1 MHVTRHTKRRR
12 RVIWE
17 EWSLTAKLLTI
28 MMTLMLV
35 VLTGTSAWVLE
46 NLRSSL
52 IERTDVQLIQAS
64 EALAI
69 QAAETVL
76 TPSPLASPEDRS
88 PTEDSLRQL
97 LPGTYY
103 VQFYDSEGGEVYS
116 PVAPIDGNE
125 PQLPVIDEQTVSTMH
140 GAPFTTD
147 GSESQWRVR
156 ALRVENSQLLVAI
169 AVPFDQDIDAVGE
182 RARNTVLGIGML
194 ALALVAGV
202 GYFAITNTFR
212 PLHDI
217 ENTASKIA
225 AGDLSQRVSTYPS
238 NTELGRLSAALNT
251 MLGHIEDSFDG
262 RKQSEKRIRQFV
274 SDASHELRTP
284 LVTIR
289 GYAELYRQGAITDP
303 DQVGQAMERMESEA
317 KRMTVLVEDL
327 VQLARLDERR
337 PTEIGPVDMTRL
349 VRDGAAD
356 ALAQAP
362 DRDISFIG
370 LDGEDAQQ
378 TPMILGSEA
387 RLRQVIVN
395 LAGNAVR
402 HTTEG
407 TEIEFAVGVVD
418 VPAPASDAAGA
429 GGRTASGGTEERAAR
444 PELPAPHHPV
454 GSEALRRGTLPRR
467 VPAAGRPLA
476 RPVREAG
483 TDGSARTP
491 DDTIERAPARRGHR
505 PGVGAARRR
514 TVAGDPDQRPSRI
527 RTRSSRARWNWA
539 RTCPDSPMVA
549 SGSNCATTARAS
561 PPTRSR
567 GSSSGSTGSTPP
579 ADATRADPAWGCR
592 SSRRSSTPTPVRY
605 PSTPPPAAARHS
617 ASTCRSPALTRSAD
631 RPAGPLLRPHP
642 ERTSHESA
650 NGPHAPLRPA

>member
-1 MHVTRHTKRRR
+1 MTRHIKRRR

-35 VLTGTSAWVLE
+35 VLSGTSAWVLE

-52 IERTDVQLIQAS
+52 IDRTDAQLIQAS

-76 TPSPLASPEDRS
+76 TPSPLASSADRS

-103 VQFYDSEGGEVYS
+103 VQFYDGDGNEVYR
-116 PVAPIDGNE
+116 PVAPIDDNQ
-125 PQLPVIDEQTVSTMH
+125 PDLPVIDDQTVTSLR
-140 GAPFTTD
+140 GVPFTTD

-225 AGDLSQRVSTYPS
+225 RGDLSQRVPTYPS

-262 RKQSEKRIRQFV
+262 RKRSEKRIRQFV

-289 GYAELYRQGAITDP
+289 GYAELYRQGALTDP
-303 DQVGQAMERMESEA
+303 DQVGQAMQRMESEA

-327 VQLARLDERR
+327 VQLARMDERR
-337 PTEIGPVDMTRL
+337 PTEIGPVDMTQL

-356 ALAQAP
+356 AVAQAP
-362 DRDISFIG
+362 DRNISFIG
-370 LDGEDAQQ
+370 LDGEDAPP
-378 TPMILGSEA
+378 TPTILGAEA
-387 RLRQVIVN
+387 RLRQVVVN

-407 TEIEFAVGVVD
+407 SAIEFAVGVVG
-418 VPAPASDAAGA
+418 VPQQEQDAAPAAD
-429 GGRTASGGTEERAAR
+429 
-444 PELPAPHHPV
+444 
-454 GSEALRRGTLPRR
+454 
-467 VPAAGRPLA
+467 AGRPEEKKDRRGFVGVPSFLRLPTPWAPKPAAEAPKTPAGQDPPQGDPQAPSSDSGPTGAAPQPTEPTA
-476 RPVREAG
+476 RP
-483 TDGSARTP
+483 
-491 DDTIERAPARRGHR
+491 
-505 PGVGAARRR
+505 GAAR
-514 TVAGDPDQRPSRI
+514 AGGAAASATGSSIVGGTPGDEPSQAIPVGGLTHSNPFVTGPLELGEDLSDFPYGRVRFELRDHGEGIAPEHMQRIFERFYRLDTS
-527 RTRSSRARWNWA
+527 RTRDTGGSGLGLSIVKAIVESHSGTITVHHTPGGGATFRVDLPIPGPESVRRPIAHAAPQSTSRKDI
-539 RTCPDSPMVA
+539 P
-549 SGSNCATTARAS
+549 
-561 PPTRSR
+561 
-567 GSSSGSTGSTPP
+567 
-579 ADATRADPAWGCR
+579 
-592 SSRRSSTPTPVRY
+592 
-605 PSTPPPAAARHS
+605 
-617 ASTCRSPALTRSAD
+617 
-631 RPAGPLLRPHP
+631 
-642 ERTSHESA
+642 
-650 NGPHAPLRPA
+650 

>member
-1 MHVTRHTKRRR
+1 MNRHVKRRR
-12 RVIWE
+12 RVLWD

-35 VLTGTSAWVLE
+35 VLSGTSAWVLE

-52 IERTDVQLIQAS
+52 IDRTDAQLIQAS

-69 QAAETVL
+69 QAAETVV
-76 TPSPLASPEDRS
+76 TPSPLAGTGDVS
-88 PTEDSLRQL
+88 PTEESLRQL

-103 VQFYDSEGGEVYS
+103 VQFYDSEGSEVYAPVS
-116 PVAPIDGNE
+116 PVEDNKPL
-125 PQLPVIDEQTVSTMH
+125 LPVIDDQAVTALR

-147 GSESQWRVR
+147 GTASQWRVR
-156 ALRVENSQLLVAI
+156 ALRVENSQLIVAI

-194 ALALVAGV
+194 ALALVAGI

-225 AGDLSQRVSTYPS
+225 AGDLSQRVPSYPA

-262 RKQSEKRIRQFV
+262 RKRSEKRIRQFV

-303 DQVGQAMERMESEA
+303 DQVGQAMLRMESEA

-327 VQLARLDERR
+327 VQLARMDERR
-337 PTEIGPVDMTRL
+337 PTEIGPVDMTQL

-356 ALAQAP
+356 AVAQAP

-370 LDGEDAQQ
+370 LHGEDAQD
-378 TPMILGSEA
+378 TPTILGAEE
-387 RLRQVIVN
+387 RLRQVVVN

-402 HTTEG
+402 HTQEG
-407 TEIEFAVGVVD
+407 SAIEFAVGTVGVPGQTD
-418 VPAPASDAAGA
+418 AAPAPAQND
-429 GGRTASGGTEERAAR
+429 R
-444 PELPAPHHPV
+444 PEEKKDRKKDRRGFPPVPAFLRLPAPWSQKPAA
-454 GSEALRRGTLPRR
+454 EAAAPAADTAPQAAET
-467 VPAAGRPLA
+467 PAAGTPEGTSTGPVTPPHGQAPVNGRASAASATDEHSQAIAFGQATHSNPFVTGPLELGEDLSEFPYG
-476 RPVREAG
+476 RVRFELRDHGEGIAPEHAHRIFERFYRLDASRG
-483 TDGSARTP
+483 RDTGGSGLGLSIVKAIVESHSGRISVHPTP
-491 DDTIERAPARRGHR
+491 GGGATFRVDLPI
-505 PGVGAARRR
+505 PG
-514 TVAGDPDQRPSRI
+514 
-527 RTRSSRARWNWA
+527 
-539 RTCPDSPMVA
+539 PDSVRMPVA
-549 SGSNCATTARAS
+549 Q
-561 PPTRSR
+561 
-567 GSSSGSTGSTPP
+567 
-579 ADATRADPAWGCR
+579 
-592 SSRRSSTPTPVRY
+592 
-605 PSTPPPAAARHS
+605 
-617 ASTCRSPALTRSAD
+617 
-631 RPAGPLLRPHP
+631 AGPQTTPRKDQ
-642 ERTSHESA
+642 S
-650 NGPHAPLRPA
+650 